1 MQLVNE
7 TVSDVKE
14 NDQEEH
20 VSRKRRHS
28 ETSKIDAM
36 EQSANIE
43 EDEDPFDCLMDGN
56 EDEDQMLNNAL
67 DATMMIDE
75 FDLEMTDDNQIYY
88 TL

>member
-20 VSRKRRHS
+20 ESRKRRHS
-28 ETSKIDAM
+28 EKSKINAM
-36 EQSANIE
+36 EHSAKIE
-43 EDEDPFDCLMDGN
+43 EDEDPFDCIMDGN

-75 FDLEMTDDNQIYY
+75 FDVEMTDDHQIYY
-88 TL
+88 TQ